1 MRIGI
6 IIILVIMNMSLITSA
21 QSTLLKN
28 SKYEPEGTIAN
39 KIDKQ
44 LQMQLSAKVVPNCYY
59 SIFYVK
65 FELNENAKIQN
76 IQVSANFTD
85 STVINIVTNVI
96 TDKELE
102 WDIEKCK
109 KQNPSLN
116 FLVPIYLNIFKSNCQ
131 RKFKEEDKGKIML
144 DFTSTLKY
152 QPILEGALNSLYSM
166 SKERFVGMVLNPLVV
181 SNGNPSH

>member
-1 MRIGI
+1 MKVRVI
-6 IIILVIMNMSLITSA
+6 ITLVIMSISSITYA

-28 SKYEPEGTIAN
+28 SEFEPEGIIAS
-39 KIDKQ
+39 KIVKQ
-44 LQMQLSAKVVPNCYY
+44 LQIQLSAKVVPNCYS

-76 IQVSANFTD
+76 IKVSANFTD
-85 STVINIVTNVI
+85 STVINIVKNAI
-96 TDKELE
+96 TDKEIE

-109 KQNPSLN
+109 KKNPSLN
-116 FLVPIYLNIFKSNCQ
+116 FLMPIHINIFKTDCQ
-131 RKFKEEDKGKIML
+131 RKFKDEDKGKIML

-166 SKERFVGMVLNPLVV
+166 VKERFVGMVLNPLVV
-181 SNGNPSH
+181 NNGNPSH